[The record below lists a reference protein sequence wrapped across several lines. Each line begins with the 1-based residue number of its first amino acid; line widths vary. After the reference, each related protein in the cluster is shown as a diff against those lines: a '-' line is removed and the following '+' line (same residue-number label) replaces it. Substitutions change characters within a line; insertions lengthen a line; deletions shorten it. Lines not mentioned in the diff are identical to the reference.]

1 MLNKKPAQCKK
12 VGSKRLNMS
21 IFAKVG
27 HMFANFFIADGPSPS
42 IGREPLSSLTSYG
55 YMLTTVQPLCIAKLH
70 AWKPLQRAEHPEAS
84 GGRGL
89 AFDPRT
95 PRRSTS
101 RRTWA
106 RRSSYP
112 IFMGSFVRKNRKM
125 NAIPA
130 LESMNR
136 QISSSDAE

>member
-1 MLNKKPAQCKK
+1 
-12 VGSKRLNMS
+12 MS

-27 HMFANFFIADGPSPS
+27 HMFANFVIADGPSPS

-55 YMLTTVQPLCIAKLH
+55 YMLTTVQPLCMAKLH
-70 AWKPLQRAEHPEAS
+70 AWKPVQRAEHPEAS

-95 PRRSTS
+95 PRRGTL

-106 RRSSYP
+106 RRSNYP
-112 IFMGSFVRKNRKM
+112 IFMGSFVRKNERNSEIGIHEQTDLIK
-125 NAIPA
+125 
-130 LESMNR
+130 
-136 QISSSDAE
+136 